1 MRRGPTL
8 TCVLFDPARGTAAL
22 RAATEDAASRSGL
35 PTSVEDGAE
44 EGLVQLHVWV
54 GGLGLGLPDDR
65 PEAWAELGL
74 ALGAVVVTVDPA
86 LALAAPEWGAGS
98 LAAPDYDELA
108 PGLRSGRVRRRGV
121 DTARAERFTHL
132 ADRHV
137 LRADDDGWVWA
148 VTGAVPLWAAP
159 RVDADRLVPAVFH
172 AWWDRRPGQA
182 APEGPRLRLASRDPD
197 PGLATALATA
207 LPAGWSSEPTAPD
220 AAVATPPEWADAAS
234 LRAALADAALLVEPR
249 WALLRDP
256 DVLWLPAAP
265 DATGGLQITPLAG
278 YGVLVEGPY
287 ARLERLLDVPP
298 PGRI

>member
-1 MRRGPTL
+1 M
-8 TCVLFDPARGTAAL
+8 LFDPARGTAAL
-22 RAATEDAASRSGL
+22 RAATEDAATRSGL
-35 PTSVEDGAE
+35 PTSIEDGAE

-98 LAAPDYDELA
+98 LADPDPDELA
-108 PGLRSGRVRRRGV
+108 PGLRSGRARRRRA

-132 ADRHV
+132 ADREV
-137 LRADDDGWVWA
+137 VRADDDGWVWA
-148 VTGAVPLWAAP
+148 ATGAVPLWAAP
-159 RVDADRLVPAVFH
+159 PVEADRLVPAVFH
-172 AWWDRRPGQA
+172 AWWGRRPDQA
-182 APEGPRLRLASRDPD
+182 APVGPRLRLASRDPD
-197 PGLATALATA
+197 PDLATALAAA

-220 AAVATPPEWADAAS
+220 AAVATPPEWADPAS
-234 LRAALADAALLVEPR
+234 LREVLAEVALLIEPR

-256 DVLWLPAAP
+256 DVLWLSAAP
-265 DATGGLQITPLAG
+265 DQTGGLQITPLAG

-287 ARLERLLDVPP
+287 PRLERLLDVPP

>member
-22 RAATEDAASRSGL
+22 RAAAEDAATRSTL
-35 PTSVEDGAE
+35 PASVEEGAE

-74 ALGAVVVTVDPA
+74 ALGAAVVTVDPA

-98 LAAPDYDELA
+98 LAAPDHDELA
-108 PGLRSGRVRRRGV
+108 PGLCSGRARRRGV
-121 DTARAERFTHL
+121 DLARAERFTHL
-132 ADRHV
+132 SDRRV
-137 LRADDDGWVWA
+137 VRADDDAWVWSA
-148 VTGAVPLWAAP
+148 TGAVALWAAP
-159 RVDADRLVPAVFH
+159 QVEADRLVPAVFH
-172 AWWDRRPGQA
+172 AWWGRRPDQA
-182 APEGPRLRLASRDPD
+182 GPEGPRLRLASRDPD
-197 PGLATALATA
+197 PDLATALATA

-220 AAVATPPEWADAAS
+220 TAVATPPDWTDAAS
-234 LRAALADAALLVEPR
+234 LREALAEVALLVEPR

-256 DVLWLPAAP
+256 DVLWLPAEP
-265 DATGGLQITPLAG
+265 DATDGLRVTALAG
-278 YGVLVEGPY
+278 GGVLVEGPY
-287 ARLERLLDVPP
+287 SRLERLLDVPP